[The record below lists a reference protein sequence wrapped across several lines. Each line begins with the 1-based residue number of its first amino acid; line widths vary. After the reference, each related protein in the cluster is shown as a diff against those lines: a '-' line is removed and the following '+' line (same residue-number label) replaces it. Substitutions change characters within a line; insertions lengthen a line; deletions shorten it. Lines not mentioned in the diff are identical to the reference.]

1 MFYKLKVLVI
11 KVKEKVLNVI
21 LKFYLTK
28 ITSLSILY
36 TCIFSISW
44 LICLYKFNNLQLEII
59 NYNKQI
65 NQISFD
71 KKFWF
76 INDCINDSVLMYKNT
91 EKPPQEI
98 MLNIQENCI
107 INNKL
112 DINKLYNLVKE
123 KKSLNKELAIWS
135 EDFAIW
141 VEFKNKNQDVIKNL
155 NYIEN
160 EIKTN
165 NNIKENIKG
174 INDKISILNKTQIKL
189 LLGLFL
195 LIVSD
200 ILLKIYN

>member
-1 MFYKLKVLVI
+1 MFYRLKVLVI